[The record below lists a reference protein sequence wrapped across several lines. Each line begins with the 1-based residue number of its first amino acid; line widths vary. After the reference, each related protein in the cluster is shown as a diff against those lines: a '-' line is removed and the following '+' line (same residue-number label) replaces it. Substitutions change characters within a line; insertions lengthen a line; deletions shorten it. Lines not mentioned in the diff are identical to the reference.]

1 MFFLSTYIVSK
12 SYLLHCLH
20 QLICSVPAF
29 LLLRQHLTFTI
40 CSHYL
45 QDILVFVN
53 IFIQLTLSTS
63 NHLSC
68 ITYLSDSKPQLQR
81 LDNSPNSPGYQEIQ
95 PNTAGL
101 NTQGKEVKFFFFF
114 FFLLLARSHG
124 LQTLSFLTRVSPWV
138 LAVKALSPNHQT
150 TREFPEHAFLMG
162 EKRLRS
168 H

>member
-63 NHLSC
+63 NHLSR

-101 NTQGKEVKFFFFF
+101 NTQGKEVNFFFFF
-114 FFLLLARSHG
+114 FFTFGQVTWLADSQFPNQG
-124 LQTLSFLTRVSPWV
+124 LTLGPGSES
-138 LAVKALSPNHQT
+138 AES
-150 TREFPEHAFLMG
+150 
-162 EKRLRS
+162 
-168 H
+168 